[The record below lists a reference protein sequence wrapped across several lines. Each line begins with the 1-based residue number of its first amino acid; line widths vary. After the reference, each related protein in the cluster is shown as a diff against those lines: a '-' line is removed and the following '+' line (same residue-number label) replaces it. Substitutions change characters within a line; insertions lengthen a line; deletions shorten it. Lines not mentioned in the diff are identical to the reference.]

1 MLCSVLNEYACIVSA
16 ETCLFGGYIWTFQDF
31 ANRIVS
37 TKTVRGKSGNYELL
51 CLLSIR
57 CIHTLYGARHPDCVH
72 TRLAH
77 FTDTEDGW
85 VEGLGVSGSPH
96 WARVKTD
103 PITVTSSRSPG
114 SSPGTSRFWNVVTS
128 AGNREMSFATDRAHD
143 YNHRSCVEPRAA
155 DIRWCL
161 MKCLLRRYIHWKI
174 FLRL

>member
-1 MLCSVLNEYACIVSA
+1 MRALFRLKPAYLEVTFEHFKTLQTELFLLRQCVVKVVTMNYCVY
-16 ETCLFGGYIWTFQDF
+16 CL
-31 ANRIVS
+31 R
-37 TKTVRGKSGNYELL
+37 R
-51 CLLSIR
+51 
-57 CIHTLYGARHPDCVH
+57 IHTLYGARHPDCVH

-155 DIRWCL
+155 NIRWCL
-161 MKCLLRRYIHWKI
+161 MKCLLSRYIHWKI
-174 FLRL
+174 FSRL